1 MEHTT
6 PPSLFLIYHNH
17 IFRSER
23 EEYSP
28 SRRKMR
34 KTVPHAAL
42 LAIGTFM
49 MSSTCYRYCTRYV
62 AARYRQKK
70 GVFAHFSA
78 WRLEACVLK
87 LEVA

>member
-49 MSSTCYRYCTRYV
+49 MSSTCYRYCTRCV

-70 GVFAHFSA
+70 WRPRPFRCLEAQGL
-78 WRLEACVLK
+78 RLEA
-87 LEVA
+87 